1 MTPSTATA
9 SPPTRLGAHVRH
21 RMVHTL
27 TQTLSEAKAVFA
39 LTLHGVPVPDVDGL
53 RRALRTASAE
63 LTIVKHALARR
74 ALTQAG
80 WAALTPSL
88 EGTSGLGLTRADP
101 VAVSKVLVTFANEHA
116 GVTVR
121 GAVVEGHC
129 LTREGIQALAALPS
143 RAVLRAHLVGQ
154 LQAPLRG
161 LVGVLRGIP
170 RALVTVIDASR
181 HTRPHTAER
190 NAP

>member
-9 SPPTRLGAHVRH
+9 SPPRLGPRVRH

-27 TQTLSEAKAVFA
+27 TRTLSQAKAVFA
-39 LTLHGVPVPDVDGL
+39 VTLHGVPVTAVDGL

-80 WAALTPSL
+80 WTALTPSL
-88 EGTSGLGLTRADP
+88 EGTSGLGLTQADP

-121 GAVVEGHC
+121 GAVVEGRC

-143 RAVLRAHLVGQ
+143 RAILRAHLVGQ

-170 RALVTVIDASR
+170 RALVTVMDASR
-181 HTRPHTAER
+181 HPRSHTAER